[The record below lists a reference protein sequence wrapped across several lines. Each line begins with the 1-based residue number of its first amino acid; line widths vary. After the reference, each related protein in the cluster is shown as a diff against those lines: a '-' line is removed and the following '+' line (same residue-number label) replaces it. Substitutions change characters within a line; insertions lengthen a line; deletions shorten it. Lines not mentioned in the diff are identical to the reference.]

1 MNEIPIAT
9 EPSSVAI
16 ISLVACI
23 LLSIIGYFI
32 AKTLQEIDRSQTK
45 LWEAMD
51 TLRERL
57 SRLEGEHN
65 SMMSQG
71 GHKKV

>member
-1 MNEIPIAT
+1 MTETIAI
-9 EPSSVAI
+9 EPMSVAI

-32 AKTLQEIDRSQTK
+32 ARTLKQIDRSQTK

-51 TLRERL
+51 TFRERL

-65 SMMSQG
+65 SMMNQG

>member
-1 MNEIPIAT
+1 MTETIAI

-32 AKTLQEIDRSQTK
+32 ARTLQEIDRSQTK

-65 SMMSQG
+65 SMMGQG